1 MGNNVDLDVLLTIKS
16 VVPGPAGGT
25 ITADVVEYEMR
36 ETRGG
41 TTIARIQVPPS

>member
-1 MGNNVDLDVLLTIKS
+1 

-41 TTIARIQVPPS
+41 TTLARVQMPAS